1 MLIDL
6 FAYFVGCAMVNPHP
20 TRRDMPFRRL
30 ITFPKR
36 ASLQLGI
43 DPAFGEVG
51 SVPRA
56 PGKTQ
61 WSVDRL
67 LGGPGV
73 SRRIEQAAHRAQ
85 GKKTAVWNIGVPG
98 GVK

>member
-6 FAYFVGCAMVNPHP
+6 FAYFVGFAMVDVHRI
-20 TRRDMPFRRL
+20 RRDMPFRRL

-56 PGKTQ
+56 PRKDAMDA
-61 WSVDRL
+61 SSLLVVREASPRVDK
-67 LGGPGV
+67 
-73 SRRIEQAAHRAQ
+73 RRIAQ
-85 GKKTAVWNIGVPG
+85 GKETAVWNIVVPG
-98 GVK
+98 RR